1 MGKKWSCAPERRALI
16 EACSKHCNM
25 AFLHGRLPSI
35 CLPQERHIQFLFGKN
50 VVVCCRCQ
58 VSGIMCIG
66 PHGCAVSLYDMLKWN
81 NSVSKLQSQYLHVY
95 AILRI

>member
-1 MGKKWSCAPERRALI
+1 MEIKRFGMGKEWSCAPERHALI

-25 AFLHGRLPSI
+25 AFLHGRY
-35 CLPQERHIQFLFGKN
+35 IQFLFGKN

-66 PHGCAVSLYDMLKWN
+66 PHGCAVSLYDVLK
-81 NSVSKLQSQYLHVY
+81 
-95 AILRI
+95 